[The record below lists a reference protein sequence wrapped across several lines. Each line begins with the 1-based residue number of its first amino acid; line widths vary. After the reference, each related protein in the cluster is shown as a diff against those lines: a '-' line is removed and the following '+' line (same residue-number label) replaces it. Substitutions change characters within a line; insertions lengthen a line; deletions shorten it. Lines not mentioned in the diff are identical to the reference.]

1 MNFGCFL
8 YEVTET
14 FVQFFRKYH
23 DVFAKTSLRYKKHVF
38 YLFSALSI
46 TVFGVESESVK
57 GMFFRSLFSFAFQI
71 CLKKRDIFLALIF
84 CIVKGIKKSP
94 DR

>member
-1 MNFGCFL
+1 MSFICFQL
-8 YEVTET
+8 FLLLFLEVET
-14 FVQFFRKYH
+14 
-23 DVFAKTSLRYKKHVF
+23 
-38 YLFSALSI
+38 
-46 TVFGVESESVK
+46 ESVK